1 VDKHKLKTL
10 SFIKL
15 NDVEM
20 KCRVQ
25 LYFHAFIILTLD
37 AGVQPVPSY
46 GCFMHFSLDWRPIN
60 KSTQNVPLKHI
71 ALKSPLVLAS
81 AVAAARRFKPQK
93 TPIIDIKKKNKKKK
107 KKRIIGRKR
116 NRKKNEEKKKK
127 KKKEEE
133 RRRKKNNNKKKE

>member
-1 VDKHKLKTL
+1 MDKHKLKTP

-25 LYFHAFIILTLD
+25 LYFHTFIILSLD
-37 AGVQPVPSY
+37 AGEQPVSSY

-71 ALKSPLVLAS
+71 ALKSVSIIES
-81 AVAAARRFKPQK
+81 AVVAARRFKPQK
-93 TPIIDIKKKNKKKK
+93 TPIIKRKKNK
-107 KKRIIGRKR
+107 R
-116 NRKKNEEKKKK
+116 
-127 KKKEEE
+127 
-133 RRRKKNNNKKKE
+133 NNNKKKKE